1 MRAVRTPPDSAS
13 ASGYDLDRQVGFL
26 LRQVQQRHTSIFAEA
41 FGEEMTPLQ
50 WSALAKLAEVGD
62 CSQNHLGRQIA
73 TDVATIKGV
82 VERLVKRGLLA
93 TGADPA
99 DRRRLLVR
107 LTAAGRASYEDRV
120 ATARSVTT
128 RTLEPL
134 AESEKAEFLE
144 LLGRMR

>member
-1 MRAVRTPPDSAS
+1 MSAVLGPPAAATPSH
-13 ASGYDLDRQVGFL
+13 YDLDRQVGFV

-41 FGEEMTPLQ
+41 FGEEVTPLQ

-62 CSQNHLGRQIA
+62 CSQNHLGRLIA

-93 TGADPA
+93 TGPDPA

-107 LTAAGRASYEDRV
+107 LTAAGRASYDERV
-120 ATARSVTT
+120 STALGVTAR
-128 RTLEPL
+128 TLAPL
-134 AESEKAEFLE
+134 AEAEQVQFLG
-144 LLGRMR
+144 LLARMR